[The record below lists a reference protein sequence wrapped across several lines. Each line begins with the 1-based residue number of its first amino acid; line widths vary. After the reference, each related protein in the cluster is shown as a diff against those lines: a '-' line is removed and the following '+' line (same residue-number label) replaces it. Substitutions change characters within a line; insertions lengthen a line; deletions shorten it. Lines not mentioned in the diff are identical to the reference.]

1 MSEQREYIDFINDI
15 RGAADKALEF
25 VSGFDFEQF
34 QRDDK
39 SIYAVVRAL
48 EILGE
53 ATKRIPPEVRVK
65 YPGVPWRSMAGI
77 RDKLIH
83 DYISVNAEIVWKTTT
98 EDLPALI
105 PLIDEILRDFLAD
118 DVTDDS

>member
-1 MSEQREYIDFINDI
+1 MSEQREFTDFVHDI
-15 RGAADKALEF
+15 RGAAVKALEF
-25 VSGFDFEQF
+25 VAGFDFEQF
-34 QRDDK
+34 QHDDK

-53 ATKRIPPEVRVK
+53 ATKHIPLDIRVK

-83 DYISVNAEIVWKTTT
+83 DYVSVNAEIVWKTTT

-105 PLIDEILRDFLAD
+105 PLIDEILRDLPVD
-118 DVTDDS
+118 DAT